1 VSDSDAVDVPADER
15 DTVTPNLVV
24 TPGTPTATQ
33 VPFTVS
39 ASNPATGA
47 TITPITVELIGTTSA
62 SGGNPPGVYSVASG
76 SVIFMDRPAFST
88 TSVAAIRV
96 TASVAGG
103 GSVTIQ
109 RTVPN
114 QVKDAFG
121 PSLQLNLTIGP
132 TSCSIAYTVIG
143 TLEVSI
149 DGGTWAT
156 AGASPITGITRDS
169 SPHTYD
175 FRAFADGRYA
185 PGSVAI
191 PAITAAVSP
200 FGGLALGNPN
210 YTFDT
215 VRLDWSWTGD
225 SGAGFDVYF
234 SEHGSAFDLDHHVA
248 PGTVSTTLV
257 SSENLTAT
265 GTSLPMKAYLVAIVG
280 DNVVATSASASF
292 TATYT
297 P

>member
-1 VSDSDAVDVPADER
+1 
-15 DTVTPNLVV
+15 V

-39 ASNPATGA
+39 ATNPATGA

-62 SGGNPPGVYSVASG
+62 GGANSPGVYSVASG

-88 TSVAAIRV
+88 TSVGSIRV
-96 TASVAGG
+96 TATVPGG
-103 GSVTIQ
+103 GSDTIQ

-132 TSCSIAYTVIG
+132 TSCSIAYVVIG

-149 DGGTWAT
+149 DAGPWAT

-175 FRAFADGRYA
+175 FRAFADNRYA
-185 PGSVAI
+185 PGSIAI
-191 PAITAAVSP
+191 PAITAPVSP
-200 FGGLALGNPN
+200 FTGVSLGSPN

-215 VRLDWSWTGD
+215 VTASWTWTGD
-225 SGAGFDVYF
+225 SSAAFEVWF
-234 SEHGSAFDLDHHVA
+234 SENNAAFEYQFTTSSGATSAVINSNF
-248 PGTVSTTLV
+248 
-257 SSENLTAT
+257 NLTPT
-265 GTSLPMKAYLVAIVG
+265 GTSLPMRVYLIAVVG
-280 DNVVATSASASF
+280 SNALAQSSQTSF
-292 TATYT
+292 TATRT
-297 P
+297 